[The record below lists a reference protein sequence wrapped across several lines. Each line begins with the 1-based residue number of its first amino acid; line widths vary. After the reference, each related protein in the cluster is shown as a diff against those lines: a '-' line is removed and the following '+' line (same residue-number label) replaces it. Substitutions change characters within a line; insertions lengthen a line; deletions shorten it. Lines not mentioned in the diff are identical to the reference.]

1 MPAHIVA
8 SIRITDRTEYDKY
21 QAGFMD
27 IFAKYRG
34 ELLGVSGAPQVIEG
48 AWPFTRAVLLRFP
61 DDAEARRWYESPE
74 YQKLSQHRWN
84 GSTGTVIGFEG
95 FPTTA

>member
-1 MPAHIVA
+1 MVA
-8 SIRITDRTEYDKY
+8 EVML
-21 QAGFMD
+21 A
-27 IFAKYRG
+27 FAKYRG
-34 ELLGVSGAPQVIEG
+34 ELLGVSDAPQVIEG
-48 AWPFTRAVLLRFP
+48 EWPFTRAVLLRFP

-95 FPTTA
+95 FPTSS

>member
-1 MPAHIVA
+1 MPVYIVA
-8 SIRITDRTEYDKY
+8 SIRITDSTEYDKY

-34 ELLGVSGAPQVIEG
+34 ELLGVSDAPQVIEG
-48 AWPFTRAVLLRFP
+48 EWPFTRAVLLRFP

-95 FPTTA
+95 FPTSS

>member
-1 MPAHIVA
+1 MPVYIVA

-27 IFAKYRG
+27 IFTKYRG
-34 ELLGVSGAPQVIEG
+34 ELLGVSDAPQVIEG
-48 AWPFTRAVLLRFP
+48 EWPFTRAVLLRFP

-74 YQKLSQHRWN
+74 YQNLSQHRWN
-84 GSTGTVIGFEG
+84 GSIGTVIGFEG
-95 FPTTA
+95 FPTSS

>member
-1 MPAHIVA
+1 MPVYIVA

-34 ELLGVSGAPQVIEG
+34 ELLGVSDAPQVIEG
-48 AWPFTRAVLLRFP
+48 EWPFTRAVLLRFP

-84 GSTGTVIGFEG
+84 G
-95 FPTTA
+95 

>member
-1 MPAHIVA
+1 MPVYIVA
-8 SIRITDRTEYDKY
+8 SIRITDRTEDDKY

-34 ELLGVSGAPQVIEG
+34 ELLGVSDAPQVIEG
-48 AWPFTRAVLLRFP
+48 EWPFTRAVLLRFP

-95 FPTTA
+95 FPTSS

>member
-1 MPAHIVA
+1 MPVYIVA

-34 ELLGVSGAPQVIEG
+34 ELLGVSDAPQVIEG
-48 AWPFTRAVLLRFP
+48 EWPFTRAVLLRFP
-61 DDAEARRWYESPE
+61 DEVEARRWYESPE

-95 FPTTA
+95 FPTGS